1 MFLFFN
7 ILYLFLYRTHVKY
20 FPKLSATLL
29 IQDASTI
36 IYKKSYN
43 KVSFS
48 KLNFNKV
55 DKSNKNHHLCDHKI
69 MKIMKQ
75 IFSQRL
81 KSARLMNGLS
91 MDSLCEKINN
101 IVSKQSIS
109 KYEKGIMMPESTI
122 LIALS
127 KALNVNVDFFFRPYN
142 VTVEDIEFRK
152 KSKLK
157 ASSLKSIKEKVIDEI
172 ERYMEIENLLHMENS
187 FHIVYKDIIK
197 EKNDA
202 ITVACRL
209 RNDLKLGEDAISN
222 ITFLLEENG
231 IKVVHLD
238 AEVEFDGLSGFINK
252 TTPFIIVNKNATA
265 ERQRFTALYELGYL
279 LLNFAQELQDKERE
293 KLCNVFVNE
302 MLIPTSEFIRL
313 IGISRKDISL
323 QELIFIQMQFGI
335 SIDTLMHKAKEVG
348 IITEQRYKG
357 YCIKKKN
364 STYFSEQI
372 KKTRYPQ
379 EQSYRFLGL
388 VYKAIS
394 QEIISISKAS
404 SLLNCSV
411 NEIHSSL
418 NFI

>member
-1 MFLFFN
+1 
-7 ILYLFLYRTHVKY
+7 
-20 FPKLSATLL
+20 
-29 IQDASTI
+29 
-36 IYKKSYN
+36 
-43 KVSFS
+43 
-48 KLNFNKV
+48 
-55 DKSNKNHHLCDHKI
+55 
-69 MKIMKQ
+69 MKQ

-238 AEVEFDGLSGFINK
+238 AEVEFDGLSGFILNS
-252 TTPFIIVNKNATA
+252 AT
-265 ERQRFTALYELGYL
+265 
-279 LLNFAQELQDKERE
+279 
-293 KLCNVFVNE
+293 
-302 MLIPTSEFIRL
+302 
-313 IGISRKDISL
+313 
-323 QELIFIQMQFGI
+323 
-335 SIDTLMHKAKEVG
+335 
-348 IITEQRYKG
+348 
-357 YCIKKKN
+357 
-364 STYFSEQI
+364 
-372 KKTRYPQ
+372 
-379 EQSYRFLGL
+379 
-388 VYKAIS
+388 
-394 QEIISISKAS
+394 
-404 SLLNCSV
+404 
-411 NEIHSSL
+411 
-418 NFI
+418 

>member
-1 MFLFFN
+1 MKIFFEQSPIIDN
-7 ILYLFLYRTHVKY
+7 KY

-55 DKSNKNHHLCDHKI
+55 DKSNKNYHLCDHKI

-209 RNDLKLGEDAISN
+209 RNDLKLGEDA
-222 ITFLLEENG
+222 
-231 IKVVHLD
+231 
-238 AEVEFDGLSGFINK
+238 FDGLSGFINK

-335 SIDTLMHKAKEVG
+335 SIDTLMYKAKEVG

>member
-1 MFLFFN
+1 
-7 ILYLFLYRTHVKY
+7 
-20 FPKLSATLL
+20 
-29 IQDASTI
+29 
-36 IYKKSYN
+36 
-43 KVSFS
+43 
-48 KLNFNKV
+48 
-55 DKSNKNHHLCDHKI
+55 
-69 MKIMKQ
+69 MKQ

-91 MDSLCEKINN
+91 MDSLCEKMNH

-109 KYEKGIMMPESTI
+109 KYEKGIMMPDSTI

-127 KALNVNVDFFFRPYN
+127 KALNVSVDFFFRPYN

-157 ASSLKSIKEKVIDEI
+157 SSSLKGIKEKVIDEI
-172 ERYMEIENLLHMENS
+172 ERYMEIENLLDMDNS
-187 FHIVYKDIIK
+187 FHIDYKDIIIK

-202 ITVACRL
+202 ITVAGKL
-209 RNDLKLGEDAISN
+209 RNDWKLGEDAISN

-231 IKVVHLD
+231 IKVIHLD
-238 AEVEFDGLSGFINK
+238 AETEFDGLSGFINK
-252 TTPFIIVNKNATA
+252 TVPVIIVNKNTTA
-265 ERQRFTALYELGYL
+265 ERQRFTVLHELGHL

-293 KLCNVFVNE
+293 RLCNIFANE
-302 MLIPTSEFIRL
+302 MLIPTSEFTRL

-323 QELIFIQMQFGI
+323 QELIPIQMQFGI
-335 SIDTLMHKAKEVG
+335 SIDALMYKAKEAG

-357 YCIKKKN
+357 YCIKKN
-364 STYFSEQI
+364 SSSDFSEQI
-372 KKTRYPQ
+372 KESRYPK
-379 EQSYRFLGL
+379 EQNFRFLGL

-394 QEIISISKAS
+394 QEIISINKAS

-418 NFI
+418 NLLS